1 MTLVTAMRFLLMIF
15 YFAALLSAPAFSAA
29 PSHVW
34 HSRNANADFSYRF
47 HYDAP
52 PTRLKSALLSRYVS
66 WKGTRYH
73 FGGTTRRGVDCSA
86 LMQHLFAESA
96 SVALPRTTQEQIKK
110 GRAVRKTALQ
120 PGDLVFFNT
129 GPRQRHVGVYIGDN
143 QFIHASKEKGVTI
156 SSLSNRYW
164 RARYLAARRVV

>member
-1 MTLVTAMRFLLMIF
+1 MRFLLMIF
-15 YFAALLSAPAFSAA
+15 SFAALLSAPAFSAA
-29 PSHVW
+29 LPNAW
-34 HSRNANADFSYRF
+34 HDQGTNADVSYRF
-47 HYDAP
+47 HHDAP
-52 PTRLKSALLSRYVS
+52 PPRLKSALLSRYGS

-73 FGGTTRRGVDCSA
+73 LGGTTRRGVDCSA

-96 SVALPRTTQEQIKK
+96 SVALPRTTQEQIRE

-129 GPRQRHVGVYIGDN
+129 GPRQRHVGVYIGDD

-164 RARYLAARRVV
+164 RVRYLAARRVV

>member
-1 MTLVTAMRFLLMIF
+1 MRFLMMLF
-15 YFAALLSAPAFSAA
+15 YFTSLLAAPAFSAA
-29 PSHVW
+29 RPPSW
-34 HSRNANADFSYRF
+34 HS
-47 HYDAP
+47 HDAAPGYSWHFAETASQP
-52 PTRLKSALLSRYVS
+52 PRLKRALLSRYAG

-73 FGGTTRRGVDCSA
+73 LGGTTHRGVDCSA

-96 SVALPRTTQEQIKK
+96 SVSLPRTTSQQIRK
-110 GRAVRKTALQ
+110 GTAVRKTALQ
-120 PGDLVFFNT
+120 PGDLVFFST

-156 SSLSNRYW
+156 SSLSNGYW

>member
-1 MTLVTAMRFLLMIF
+1 MRFLMMFF
-15 YFAALLSAPAFSAA
+15 YCTSLLAAPAFSAA
-29 PSHVW
+29 LPASW
-34 HSRNANADFSYRF
+34 HYYHSSQDISYRF
-47 HYDAP
+47 KHDAP
-52 PTRLKSALLSRYVS
+52 PETLLKSALLNRYIS

-73 FGGTTRRGVDCSA
+73 FGGTTHRGVDCSA

-96 SVALPRTTQEQIKK
+96 SVSLPRTTSQQLKK
-110 GRAVRKTALQ
+110 GKAVRKTALQ
-120 PGDLVFFNT
+120 PGDLVFFST

-156 SSLSNRYW
+156 SSLTNDYW